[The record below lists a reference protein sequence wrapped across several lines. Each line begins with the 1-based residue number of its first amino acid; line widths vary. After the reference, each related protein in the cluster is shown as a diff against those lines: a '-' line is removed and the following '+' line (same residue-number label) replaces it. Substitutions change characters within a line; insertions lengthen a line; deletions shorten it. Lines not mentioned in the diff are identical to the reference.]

1 MLPDVAPT
9 VEEEAPVCFQLGELD
24 ALVRFEAVPEVR
36 AAVAHQFHL
45 PLAFLVA
52 GDELDPVVG
61 KGEPLH
67 DSVVGTSPVVPFSR
81 RASAGLCIPGIS
93 VPFLFLFERPA
104 FSCLDLSLSRLSG
117 SAESGAMAADSSASA
132 IDSTAVL
139 SKSI

>member
-61 KGEPLH
+61 KGESLH
-67 DSVVGTSPVVPFSR
+67 DSVVGTSPVVGEERLRLDPIRKAVGDHRLR
-81 RASAGLCIPGIS
+81 RRPELLRVQMAEAVAGGIEGHFHVSA
-93 VPFLFLFERPA
+93 
-104 FSCLDLSLSRLSG
+104 
-117 SAESGAMAADSSASA
+117 
-132 IDSTAVL
+132 
-139 SKSI
+139 